1 MKTKAE
7 SAEVLYSLDQIVTV
21 DAGMIDQL
29 KRDALRNPRQRIRL
43 CAHRGVDDPVHE
55 MIIVHTKDAYVR
67 PHRHTGKSESF
78 HVIDGLVDAVF
89 FDESGGITDVIPMGP
104 FSSGRTF
111 FYRIADPLYHTLLI
125 RSDVLVFH
133 EATTGPFRREET
145 SFAPWAPDESDPAAV
160 ASFLQS
166 VNERVA
172 GRAALSGPPRSAE

>member
-21 DAGMIDQL
+21 DAAFLEQL
-29 KRDALRNPRQRIRL
+29 KRDALLNPRKRIRL
-43 CAHRGVDDPVHE
+43 CAHRTVDDRVHE
-55 MIIVHTKDAYVR
+55 MIIVHTKDTYVR

-78 HVIDGLVDAVF
+78 HVIDGTVDVVVF
-89 FDESGGITDVIPMGP
+89 DDRGDVAQVIPMGP
-104 FSSGRTF
+104 AGSGRAF

-160 ASFLQS
+160 ATFLQS
-166 VNERVA
+166 VNA
-172 GRAALSGPPRSAE
+172 RAAKYL